1 MKRLQPSGP
10 EMEHPASAKRSKSDQ
25 SAGDK
30 RFAHPLSISPSTF
43 SLSLGLSF
51 MQLLSRECS
60 LLSSI
65 PCDDSSRDKKRHDT
79 L

>member
-30 RFAHPLSISPSTF
+30 ISPSTF
-43 SLSLGLSF
+43 SLSPGLSF
-51 MQLLSRECS
+51 MQLLPRECS